1 MMRCTAACEI
11 TTGTNLVTGTDK
23 NRLVQ
28 SQNVCMTLDM

>member
-11 TTGTNLVTGTDK
+11 NTGTNLGIGTEK